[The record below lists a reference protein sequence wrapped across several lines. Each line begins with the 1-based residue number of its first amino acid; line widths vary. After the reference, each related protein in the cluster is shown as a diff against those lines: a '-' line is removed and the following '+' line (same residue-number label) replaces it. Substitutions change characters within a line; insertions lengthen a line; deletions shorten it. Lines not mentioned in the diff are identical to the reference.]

1 MKKNTSIK
9 ARITIWYM
17 ALMFVMISVVLASV
31 GMLSY
36 RLSTA
41 NMENELKLQVTQI
54 AEKVRMR
61 ITDDAF
67 FSVENNEEFK
77 NVTIYRGNGQYVAG
91 QYDYYLDD
99 IEFKDG
105 KLRRESVDGK
115 EYLVYDIFK
124 SAAPKNAAPEN
135 TVPQNQSRGF
145 WIRGA
150 ESVAYTK
157 TLGHSVLVSLLII
170 IPFILILTAL
180 GGYYITKKAFLPVN
194 NIIYTA
200 NEIYLKNDVK
210 KRIPVNPDAHED
222 ELDKLSLTLNRM
234 LDRIEGLIAQEKQ
247 FTSDA
252 SHELR
257 TPISVILAQGEYLLD
272 IAEDEKQ
279 RELAQDIVTK
289 AKQAAKLISRLLTLA
304 RIDNNSLKLSKEKV
318 DLHLIVDI
326 VAQNMREAADKK
338 HIELITHIDGEPM
351 IYADES
357 LITSAISNLVS
368 NAIKYG
374 KESGYVMIS
383 VSEISGNVEI
393 AVKDNG
399 KGIANE
405 QLEKIWTRF
414 YRVDDVRSDEYGS
427 CGLGLS
433 MVKSIVEL
441 HGGRVEVHSVLGEGS
456 EFKIIF
462 EK

>member
-31 GMLSY
+31 SILSY

-41 NMENELKLQVTQI
+41 NMENELKLRVTQI

-124 SAAPKNAAPEN
+124 SVAPKNAAPEN
-135 TVPQNQSRGF
+135 TVPQNQSQGF

-150 ESVAYTK
+150 ESVAYPK

-180 GGYYITKKAFLPVN
+180 GGYYTTKKAFLPVN

-222 ELDKLSLTLNRM
+222 ELHKLPLTLNRM

-414 YRVDDVRSDEYGS
+414 YRVDDVRNDEYGS

>member
-99 IEFKDG
+99 IEVKDG
-105 KLRRESVDGK
+105 NLRRESVDGK

-124 SAAPKNAAPEN
+124 SVAPKNAAPEN

-180 GGYYITKKAFLPVN
+180 GGYYITKKHFFP
-194 NIIYTA
+194 
-200 NEIYLKNDVK
+200 
-210 KRIPVNPDAHED
+210 
-222 ELDKLSLTLNRM
+222 
-234 LDRIEGLIAQEKQ
+234 
-247 FTSDA
+247 
-252 SHELR
+252 
-257 TPISVILAQGEYLLD
+257 
-272 IAEDEKQ
+272 
-279 RELAQDIVTK
+279 
-289 AKQAAKLISRLLTLA
+289 
-304 RIDNNSLKLSKEKV
+304 
-318 DLHLIVDI
+318 
-326 VAQNMREAADKK
+326 
-338 HIELITHIDGEPM
+338 
-351 IYADES
+351 
-357 LITSAISNLVS
+357 
-368 NAIKYG
+368 
-374 KESGYVMIS
+374 
-383 VSEISGNVEI
+383 
-393 AVKDNG
+393 
-399 KGIANE
+399 
-405 QLEKIWTRF
+405 
-414 YRVDDVRSDEYGS
+414 
-427 CGLGLS
+427 
-433 MVKSIVEL
+433 
-441 HGGRVEVHSVLGEGS
+441 
-456 EFKIIF
+456 
-462 EK
+462 